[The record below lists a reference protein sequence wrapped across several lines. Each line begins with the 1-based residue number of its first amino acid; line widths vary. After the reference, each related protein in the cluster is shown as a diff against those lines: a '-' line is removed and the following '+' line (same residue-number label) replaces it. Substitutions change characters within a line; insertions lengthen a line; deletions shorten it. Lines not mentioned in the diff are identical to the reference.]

1 MSAATPVRR
10 RLLKAAAA
18 LPVMPLAG
26 CVVTPYGPY
35 RRPSA
40 EHPSV
45 RYKGAWCNGV
55 AGPPAVIELTLAPG
69 VLLSA
74 AAQRDYVER
83 DRPELPLR
91 ITLTLPPTPAR
102 FADDRLQVLAGG
114 KAVGSAPQVSVFR
127 YARLP
132 ADAWIDPVRV
142 RPSGA
147 VADGLAYSGPYGSAT
162 LQFSVGPGFTA
173 DRIVVEGVA
182 IDQAGRRIALP
193 TFEMTRPVSERSKS
207 DFTSAAMQARLRA
220 RVAECQR
227 EVEQRG
233 SKRDCAAIVD
243 YAPHSF
249 DLDEPEARFHGRFY
263 RFDGRADQPLNG
275 EVIITPKRPERW
287 RLASSRIDIVDVA
300 NGSRRT
306 AALERISVA
315 VSDRV
320 ALDTAL
326 FAGPVDGT
334 GDARMSVEV
343 LLPGSTGDF
352 ELQLPAL
359 LLGAQRIDVPSIR
372 FDKRSFDG
380 GIEPFNC

>member
-1 MSAATPVRR
+1 MCAATLLRR
-10 RLLKAAAA
+10 RLLKAAVA
-18 LPVMPLAG
+18 LPTMPLAG

-35 RRPSA
+35 HRPSA

-74 AAQRDYVER
+74 VAQRDDMER

-91 ITLTLPPTPAR
+91 ITLTLPPAPAR
-102 FADDRLQVLAGG
+102 FADEQLQVLAGG
-114 KAVGSAPQVSVFR
+114 KPAGNAPQVRVFR

-132 ADAWIDPVRV
+132 AEAWVDPVRV

-147 VADGLAYSGPYGSAT
+147 VANGLEQSGPHGSAT
-162 LQFSVGPGFTA
+162 LQVSVGPGFTA
-173 DRIVVEGVA
+173 DRIVLEGVA
-182 IDQAGRRIALP
+182 IEQGSRRIAMP
-193 TFEMTRPVSERSKS
+193 MFEMTRPVSERSKT
-207 DFTSAAMQARLRA
+207 DFTSSAMQARLRV
-220 RVAECQR
+220 RVADCQR
-227 EVEQRG
+227 DTPR
-233 SKRDCAAIVD
+233 RDCNAIVD

-275 EVIITPKRPERW
+275 EIIITPKRPERW
-287 RLASSRIDIVDVA
+287 RLASNRIDVVDVA
-300 NGSRRT
+300 SGRRRT
-306 AALERISVA
+306 APLERLMVA
-315 VSDRV
+315 VSDHV
-320 ALDTAL
+320 PLDTPL

-334 GDARMSVEV
+334 GDARMSIDV
-343 LLPGSTGDF
+343 LLPGDAGDF
-352 ELQLPAL
+352 ELKLPAL
-359 LLGAQRIDVPSIR
+359 LLASQRIDVPTIR